1 MSVLSFPRLYFNG
14 YTSWDPNISNN
25 TENIWDP
32 VGVDVVLP
40 PNVTLDTYEQWVMN
54 NASSQ
59 ALGDWNIFGSHDCNF
74 VQYQNFTTTITGGDA
89 GSGMVTADGV
99 LGQPLSLAGKLVD
112 LDPRGSDTS
121 QYFFDTFSIGAG
133 TTPMVSAPGTQQ
145 MHSRWLNFARNLNTG
160 NDSRIQIAG
169 VAAVLWQTTFPT
181 ASLQLDTTGSPL
193 LGTFAT
199 KLQDSG
205 VQGLMLRFVVY
216 RTLYFQNGV
225 FNNISPA
232 PQSMAA
238 LQQFYNAG
246 QMVSNPAYSVVTG
259 SIGLWMENELV
270 SMPGGR
276 YLAPNENIN
285 GIAPAVAELNTSA
298 NLLSL
303 DFGSVIPET
312 DFDLDKQ
319 SFGPLAVTVGST
331 QVATLTPAQY
341 GRDAYQS
348 TGGIIDIPVPD
359 ASALSGPI
367 AVTWLTP
374 GGPVPFLTEE
384 QLTVQTDQKNFYL
397 DEGDTV
403 TVTVYV
409 SDTGQPAAAGTLVQ
423 VAEYPWTEQGPTIDP
438 TPLTVGANGLATFSV
453 KATTPGYRYF
463 GFTPYAAG
471 TRPAAP
477 PATIDS
483 MAGFYCGA
491 RTLPFD
497 DALNAN
503 TPDWMLTWD
512 WIYTNVLQ
520 AFDLNPAA
528 IMRAL
533 GFGLSAQSIWDNA
546 NGAADI
552 QGRIA
557 KSNIQ
562 NTSSMPVTRDLSNGK
577 RALLDRWANLV
588 INGTA
593 PVTPAAAK
601 PAGPRRQLNRL
612 AIY

>member
-25 TENIWDP
+25 TETIWDP

-74 VQYQNFTTTITGGDA
+74 VQYQSYTTTITGGDA
-89 GSGMVTADGV
+89 GSGMVTSDGV
-99 LGQPLSLAGKLVD
+99 IGQPLSIAGKLVD

-121 QYFFDTFSIGAG
+121 QYFFDNFSIGSG
-133 TTPMVSAPGTQQ
+133 TTPLVSAPGTQQ

-160 NDSRIQIAG
+160 NDPRIQIAG

-181 ASLQLDTTGSPL
+181 ASLQIDSSGSSL
-193 LGTFAT
+193 LGTFVT
-199 KLQDSG
+199 KLQGSG

-225 FNNISPA
+225 FNNFVPA
-232 PQSMAA
+232 PNSMAA
-238 LQQFYNAG
+238 LQQLYSAG
-246 QMVSNPAYSVVTG
+246 QIVSNPAYSVVTG

-270 SMPGGR
+270 SMPCGR

-285 GIAPAVAELNTSA
+285 GVAPAVAELNTST

-303 DFGSVIPET
+303 DFSSALPET

-319 SFGPLAVTVGST
+319 PFGPLAVTVGST
-331 QVATLTPAQY
+331 QVATLTEAQY
-341 GRDAYQS
+341 GRTAYQA
-348 TGGIIDIPVPD
+348 TGGIIDIPVPN
-359 ASALSGPI
+359 SSTLSGPI

-374 GGPVPFLTEE
+374 GGPIPLLTEE

-438 TPLTVGANGLATFSV
+438 TPLTVGANGLATFTV

-471 TRPAAP
+471 TTPPAP

-497 DALNAN
+497 DALNTN

-528 IMRAL
+528 VMRAL
-533 GFGLSAQSIWDNA
+533 GFGLSAQSIWDNPS
-546 NGAADI
+546 GAADI
-552 QGRIA
+552 QTRIA
-557 KSNIQ
+557 KSNVQ
-562 NTSSMPVTRDLSNGK
+562 NISSMPVTRDLSNGK

-593 PVTPAAAK
+593 PVKPAAAK
-601 PAGPRRQLNRL
+601 PTTPPRKLNRL